1 MIKRKSVMNR
11 AARYGLCIV
20 LWLDRIYP
28 VITDYSD
35 RKRDV
40 MRRRKKLTRGSD
52 IPGEKERDRDVAR
65 QAGLQY
71 VNDSGP
77 GIRRE
82 KRGRSFGYV
91 GPDDKTI
98 RDRKT
103 LDRIRALVIPPAW
116 KDVWICSNPDG
127 HLQVTGRDARG
138 RKQYRYHTRWRE
150 IRDED
155 KYEKL
160 ISFAQ
165 ALPRIRRRVARD
177 LRRKGLPR
185 EKVLAAVVKLLET
198 TLVRVGNDE
207 YAKSNKSFGLT
218 TMRDRHAEVAG
229 SRICL
234 EFNGK
239 SGVNHEIDIR
249 DPRIAKIVRK
259 CQELPGQEL
268 FQFVDDQGAVHDIGY
283 ADVNEYLRAISGQD
297 FTAKDFRTWA
307 GTALAAQALQEFE
320 DFDSNAAAKRNI
332 TAAIERVAKRLG
344 NTKAVCRKCYI
355 HPAVIDAYMDRSL
368 IATLKERTENE
379 LKGSLSRLP
388 AEEAAVLALLQQR
401 MERQCLARRMIAAV
415 GKTAR
420 AIRGPPDRQTN

>member
-1 MIKRKSVMNR
+1 MR
-11 AARYGLCIV
+11 AG
-20 LWLDRIYP
+20 
-28 VITDYSD
+28 T
-35 RKRDV
+35 KQ
-40 MRRRKKLTRGSD
+40 
-52 IPGEKERDRDVAR
+52 ERDAAELAR
-65 QAGLQY
+65 LQY
-71 VNDSGP
+71 VNDSAR

-82 KRGRSFGYV
+82 KSGRSFGYV

-103 LDRIRALVIPPAW
+103 LSRIRALVIPPAW
-116 KDVWICSNPDG
+116 KDVWICSNPNG

-138 RKQYRYHTRWRE
+138 RKQYRYHPRWRE
-150 IRDED
+150 IRDEN

-165 ALPRIRRRVARD
+165 ALPRIRRRVATH
-177 LRRKGLPR
+177 LRRRGLPR

-207 YAKSNKSFGLT
+207 YAKSNNSFGLT

-229 SRICL
+229 SKVRL
-234 EFNGK
+234 EFKGK
-239 SGVNHEIDIR
+239 SGINHEIDIR
-249 DPRIAKIVRK
+249 DPQIAKIVEQ
-259 CQELPGQEL
+259 CQDLPGQEL
-268 FQFVDDQGAVHDIGY
+268 FQYVDNQGAVRDIGST
-283 ADVNEYLRAISGQD
+283 DVNEYLREISGQD

-320 DFDSNAAAKRNI
+320 DFDSKAAAKRNV
-332 TAAIERVAKRLG
+332 TKAIERVAERLG

-368 IATLKERTENE
+368 VATLKERAETELRE
-379 LKGSLSRLP
+379 SLSRLP

-401 MERQCLARRMIAAV
+401 MERQLRADASHRRHRKQGPRGRGHAGRRSKTTAV
-415 GKTAR
+415 AG
-420 AIRGPPDRQTN
+420 